1 MITPETRRPGS
12 PLLDLVRLTRVLRL
26 GEGSASVGVGVVAA
40 AEEVPVLTGAVGRD
54 GLAVGVR
61 CPWRSRVVPA
71 RGCPPGELAVALREV
86 LRGPSRVL
94 VVASSARVGP
104 RSHRVALTAALDA
117 AAGRGVP
124 VFAAAGTTRCAVTAH
139 PWVVPVY
146 SCSVTGRPSWFVEWA
161 EDSEEPVEGFEE
173 DPVGGDP
180 EAAPRGLLAPGQEVP
195 GPHGRAT
202 GNGVAAAVVAATAAL
217 LWSLAPSVPGS
228 VLRSALLVGATTPR
242 RWAPPLLDA
251 QRAWEFVTRGV
262 A

>member
-1 MITPETRRPGS
+1 
-12 PLLDLVRLTRVLRL
+12 V
-26 GEGSASVGVGVVAA
+26 A
-40 AEEVPVLTGAVGRD
+40 AEEEKKVLAGAVGPR

-61 CPWRSRVVPA
+61 CPWRARVVPA

-117 AAGRGVP
+117 AAGRGIP

-161 EDSEEPVEGFEE
+161 EDCDEPVEGFEE
-173 DPVGGDP
+173 DP

-228 VLRSALLVGATTPR
+228 VLRSALLVGATNPH